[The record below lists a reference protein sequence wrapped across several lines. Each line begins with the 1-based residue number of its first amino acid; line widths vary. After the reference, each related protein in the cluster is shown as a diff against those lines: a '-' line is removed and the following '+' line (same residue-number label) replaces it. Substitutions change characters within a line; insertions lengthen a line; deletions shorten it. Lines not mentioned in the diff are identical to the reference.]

1 LRLAERFAKR
11 AAASGQD
18 ELSKV
23 KVLIAEDDL
32 MMADMIE
39 DILIVHGYEVC
50 GIASTVA
57 EAIRL
62 GSFHKPE
69 LAILDLRLANS
80 GLGTEIASQLR
91 SLGRLGVLYA
101 TGYASNVPLTA
112 ADGDAC
118 LSKPYRPDQLLHSL
132 QLVADIVVSGKATP
146 PFPTGFHTL
155 RMPAQRGS
163 SLPVSI
169 AVKDALHLVDAWHS
183 HEWRHA
189 DLQRRHADLAC
200 GLEGKTRVLHVHIEA
215 VEARGLGD
223 ARDLDAVDQA
233 HGHGGGDLAA
243 RELFLQVIA

>member
-1 LRLAERFAKR
+1 MALTATNSYTFDALERLAERFAKR

-169 AVKDALHLVDAWHS
+169 AATTTSALASRSGENRPSQLPLRGRDGRIGG
-183 HEWRHA
+183 EP
-189 DLQRRHADLAC
+189 LPQPTIGFAC
-200 GLEGKTRVLHVHIEA
+200 
-215 VEARGLGD
+215 
-223 ARDLDAVDQA
+223 
-233 HGHGGGDLAA
+233 
-243 RELFLQVIA
+243 